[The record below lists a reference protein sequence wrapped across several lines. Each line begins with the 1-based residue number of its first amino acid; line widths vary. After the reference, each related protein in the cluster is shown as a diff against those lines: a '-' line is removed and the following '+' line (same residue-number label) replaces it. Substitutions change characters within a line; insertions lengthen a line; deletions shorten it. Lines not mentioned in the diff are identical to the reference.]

1 MKGVASMNILIVDD
15 EPMIRKGLYKM
26 VESYP
31 SRVGRIELAEN
42 GEHAI
47 KLIMAQVPD
56 LIMTDIRM
64 PKKDGLEL
72 CKWVHETHPFIR
84 MVVISGHA
92 DFEYAQR
99 CIQYGVDD
107 YLLKPV
113 DRTDIHHALDKIWAN
128 KDKGMISLARTEE
141 WISDITEKIW
151 HVKLDEIAHSLG
163 QWKGYCSSTGV
174 TPDILYASLTE
185 CLNLLLKRLKVQGYE
200 NPHDILLMNSGIDD
214 LFASFEDEING
225 IVREIQNRRG
235 KNMKDPME
243 EAKRYIDEHLFK
255 ELTLEEVADM
265 VGLTPN
271 YFSVIFKK
279 TMQESFVQYRTS
291 RRMLH
296 AKKLL
301 AIPHYRIID
310 VAVEVGYGDY
320 PHFTKTFRKVTGY
333 SPTEY
338 RAMLGIK

>member
-1 MKGVASMNILIVDD
+1 MNILIVDD
-15 EPMIRKGLYKM
+15 EPMIRKGLHKM
-26 VESYP
+26 TESYP
-31 SRVGRIELAEN
+31 PGIGWIELAEN
-42 GEHAI
+42 GEQAMNQI
-47 KLIMAQVPD
+47 TARAPD
-56 LIMTDIRM
+56 LILTDIRM

-72 CKWVHETHPFIR
+72 CKWVYETHPFIH
-84 MVVISGHA
+84 MVVISGYA

-99 CIQYGVDD
+99 CIQYGVSE

-113 DRTDIHHALDKIWAN
+113 DRTDIHRALDKVRGN
-128 KDKGMISLARTEE
+128 KDKGMISLVKTED
-141 WISDITEKIW
+141 WIGEITEKIW
-151 HVKLDEIAHSLG
+151 HVKLDEIAPSLE
-163 QWKGYCSSTGV
+163 QWREYCLSNKM
-174 TPDILYASLTE
+174 TPEMLKAALME
-185 CLNLLLKRLKVQGYE
+185 CLGMLLKRLKERGYE
-200 NPHDILLMNSGIDD
+200 PRNQQVSMLAHRTAEDLLT
-214 LFASFEDEING
+214 SFEEEINR
-225 IVREIQNRRG
+225 VVQEILIRRG

-255 ELTLEEVADM
+255 EITLEEVAEM

-279 TMQESFVQYRTS
+279 TMNESFVQYRTN

-310 VAVEVGYGDY
+310 VAMEVGYGDY